1 MLHILRRI
9 GLLRRKPLVRSRAPR
24 LRLTVECLES
34 RDVPAPLA
42 PTGLVATAASASSI
56 ALTWNASTDP
66 TVTGYDVYLRTFFA
80 YPHGGGH
87 YVYTSVAS
95 NLTTPSDTV
104 TGLASNS
111 KDTYVVTA
119 VSAAGQSPYSYAATA
134 RTWVAPFLDGNYYD
148 SITGYESSGPVAATV
163 GLTTQM
169 TLLGSGNPLTFS
181 MVSGPATMSV
191 DQNTGVVTYTPT
203 AGDVGTVNATFE
215 VSNALGSSTATF
227 QFTVS
232 ANSSLPT
239 PTLTI
244 SGLTATYNGQGHYF
258 TGTAVGSD
266 GVTPVAG
273 TFGFATNGNYNQR
286 AVAPG
291 TYSVLATFTSSDP
304 NYGNATALTTLTIS
318 KATPTFSNL
327 TSPAIVVGTATT
339 TVSGT
344 VAAGT
349 AFPVGDYV
357 VVTLNGVSQEVTVG
371 TNGRF
376 STTFNTSSLA
386 VGNYT
391 VSYSFVGDSNY
402 TDASSSSTQTVLA
415 PVAPTVT
422 TNPLNNTVAAE
433 SSVSFTAAATGTPA
447 PTVQWQVSTDGGNT
461 WSNVTGNATATTT
474 TLTFTVTESDN
485 GYQYRAVFTNS
496 SGSATTSAATLTV
509 QE

>member
-1 MLHILRRI
+1 
-9 GLLRRKPLVRSRAPR
+9 
-24 LRLTVECLES
+24 VECLES
-34 RDVPAPLA
+34 RDLPAPLA
-42 PTGLVATAASASSI
+42 PTGLVATGASASTI

-66 TVTGYDVYLRTFFA
+66 TVTGYDVYLRTWFG
-80 YPHGGGH
+80 YHGGGH

-95 NLTTPSDTV
+95 NLSTPSDTV
-104 TGLASNS
+104 TGLTSGRR
-111 KDTYVVTA
+111 DTYVVTA
-119 VSAAGQSPYSYAATA
+119 VSAAGQSPYSYAATGE
-134 RTWVAPFLDGNYYD
+134 TWIAPFLDGNYYH
-148 SITGYESSGPVAATV
+148 SITGFESSGPVAATV

-169 TLLGSGNPLTFS
+169 TLLGSGNPLTYS

-227 QFTVS
+227 QFTVT
-232 ANSSLPT
+232 ANSSLPK
-239 PTLTI
+239 PTLNI

-273 TFGFATNGNYNQR
+273 TFAFATNGNDQQR

-304 NYGNATALTTLTIS
+304 NYGNATALTTLTVN

-344 VAAGT
+344 IAAGT
-349 AFPVGDYV
+349 AIPVGDYV
-357 VVTLNGVSQEVTVG
+357 VVRLNGVSQEVTVG
-371 TNGRF
+371 THGSF
-376 STTFNTSSLA
+376 STTFNTSALA
-386 VGNYT
+386 AGNYT

-402 TDASSSSTQTVLA
+402 ANASGRSTQTVLA

-422 TNPLNNTVAAE
+422 TNPLNTTVAAE
-433 SSVSFTAAATGTPA
+433 DSVSFTAAATGTPA
-447 PTVQWQVSTDGGNT
+447 PTVQWQVSSDGGRT
-461 WSNVTGNATATTT
+461 WSNITGNSSATTT
-474 TLTFTVTESDN
+474 TLTFTATASDN

-496 SGSATTSAATLTV
+496 VGSATTSAATLTV
-509 QE
+509 NE